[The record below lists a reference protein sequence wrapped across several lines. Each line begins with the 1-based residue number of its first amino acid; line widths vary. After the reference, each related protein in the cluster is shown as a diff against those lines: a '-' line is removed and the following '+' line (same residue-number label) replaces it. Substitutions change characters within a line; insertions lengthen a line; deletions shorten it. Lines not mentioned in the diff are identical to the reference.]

1 MRIRSSPMA
10 PARASGPADA
20 PTPPK
25 HAKSSQPKRQN
36 QPTTP
41 QAPNQWHQIHP
52 TKLRPQGQ
60 RSQSYNGTSQPAA
73 ITRMTMSRTR
83 PRGASLHQRKIKI
96 KIKIKINTFKTSSTS
111 TTSTT
116 DGTSTTSNAST
127 TSITSTLVPL
137 GFARICYDFVFEED
151 PGVSFWEPQSGN

>member
-96 KIKIKINTFKTSSTS
+96 KINTFKTSSTS